1 MPEYLIKAVGRDGK
15 MIEDHR
21 EAADEQTLV
30 AQLQADGFIPIQVIL
45 AKSKPFSRLSL
56 RRNRRARVSQNEIGE
71 FTKQLATLL
80 NSGLPLDRSLA
91 LLVDLVPEESNL
103 RPVVIQVLDKVRG
116 GSPLSEALDSQYGIF
131 SRFYLNMIRAGEA
144 GGGLESVLDRLS
156 EYLERSKELRGTVTT
171 ALIYPMI
178 LVCMAGLSL
187 LVLLTFV
194 VPQFQEMFASAG
206 KELPVPTQI
215 VVATSEFLQSYWWGI
230 FLIVF
235 GVYLYMRGQFQNP
248 KRRTVW
254 DRRLLAMPLIGDLI
268 TKLEIA
274 SFSRTLGTLLANGVS
289 LLAALSIVKET
300 LNNRILAES
309 VEKAAGS
316 LREGGEM
323 TTPMIESGRF
333 PKLAMQM
340 IRLGEETGSLQ
351 EMLNRVAV
359 TYDREIRTTIE
370 RLLTLLEPLLIVG
383 LGLLIAAIIISILM
397 AILSV
402 NDLAF

>member
-171 ALIYPMI
+171 ALIYP
-178 LVCMAGLSL
+178 
-187 LVLLTFV
+187 
-194 VPQFQEMFASAG
+194 
-206 KELPVPTQI
+206 
-215 VVATSEFLQSYWWGI
+215 
-230 FLIVF
+230 
-235 GVYLYMRGQFQNP
+235 
-248 KRRTVW
+248 
-254 DRRLLAMPLIGDLI
+254 
-268 TKLEIA
+268 
-274 SFSRTLGTLLANGVS
+274 
-289 LLAALSIVKET
+289 
-300 LNNRILAES
+300 
-309 VEKAAGS
+309 
-316 LREGGEM
+316 
-323 TTPMIESGRF
+323 
-333 PKLAMQM
+333 
-340 IRLGEETGSLQ
+340 
-351 EMLNRVAV
+351 
-359 TYDREIRTTIE
+359 
-370 RLLTLLEPLLIVG
+370 
-383 LGLLIAAIIISILM
+383 
-397 AILSV
+397 
-402 NDLAF
+402 

>member
-1 MPEYLIKAVGRDGK
+1 MPEFIYKAVGRDGK
-15 MIEDHR
+15 MVEDQQ
-21 EAADEQTLV
+21 EAADENALI
-30 AQLQADGFIPIQVIL
+30 ARLQAEGFIPIEVI
-45 AKSKPFSRLSL
+45 AARSQPFSRLTF
-56 RRNRRARVSQNEIGE
+56 RRTRLAKVSQNEIGE

-91 LLVDLVPEESNL
+91 LLVDLVAEESSL
-103 RPVVIQVLDKVRG
+103 RPIVIRVLEKVRG
-116 GSPLSEALDSQYGIF
+116 GSPLSEALESQQGIF

-144 GGGLESVLDRLS
+144 GGGLEGVLDRLS

-171 ALIYPMI
+171 ALIYPII
-178 LVCMAGLSL
+178 LVIMAALSL

-206 KELPVPTQI
+206 KELPLPTRI
-215 VVATSEFLQSYWWGI
+215 VVATSEFLQNFWWGI
-230 FLIVF
+230 GLIVLA
-235 GVYLYMRGQFQNP
+235 VYLTMRGQFANP
-248 KRRTVW
+248 NSRYVW
-254 DRRLLAMPLIGDLI
+254 DRRLLSMPLLGDLI
-268 TKLEIA
+268 TKLEVA
-274 SFSRTLGTLLANGVS
+274 SFSRTLGTLLGNGVS

-300 LNNRILAES
+300 LNNRILAEA
-309 VEKAAGS
+309 VEKAANS
-316 LREGGEM
+316 LKEGGEM

-333 PKLAMQM
+333 PKMAMQM
-340 IRLGEETGSLQ
+340 IQLGEETGSLQ

-370 RLLTLLEPLLIVG
+370 RLLTLLEPVLIVG
-383 LGLLIAAIIISILM
+383 LGLLIAGIIISILM